1 MAARVCG
8 HRGRRHGAHRERAGR
23 YSYALRTTT
32 VYRGTCRE
40 FILTLDDQSVHTAW
54 LQFVR

>member
-1 MAARVCG
+1 VCG